1 VDIWQHCIQSQ
12 RELCNGDA
20 DMELETAEGAGGV
33 AWPTAEA
40 PVIADITIVEV
51 ELSVSRE
58 RIKPFLLQ

>member
-1 VDIWQHCIQSQ
+1 
-12 RELCNGDA
+12 
-20 DMELETAEGAGGV
+20 MELETAEGAGGGGV